1 MTPPQ
6 ATRTGPDG
14 KPGRNRGASAA
25 VSPCPVERLKARRD
39 FLRAGRGRRQVMP
52 GFILLGRERPGGAAG
67 GQEAARVGFTCSKK
81 LGNAVTRNRAKRR
94 LRALAARV
102 MPAAARPGWD
112 YVLIGRPG
120 ATVALP
126 FAEMAAQLET
136 ALRRLHAP
144 RRGPGG
150 GGGRGKAR
158 ANPG

>member
-14 KPGRNRGASAA
+14 TPGRGRDASAA
-25 VSPCPVERLKARRD
+25 VSACPVERLRARQD

-52 GFILLGRERPGGAAG
+52 GFILLGRERAPDEAAG
-67 GQEAARVGFTCSKK
+67 RAVARVGFTCSKK

-126 FAEMAAQLET
+126 FAEMATQLET

-144 RRGPGG
+144 RRRPGG
-150 GGGRGKAR
+150 GPGRSR
-158 ANPG
+158 QRPG